1 MLEEGLAWPP
11 VGDGSWRVE
20 EGRGLRVVVSGGSR
34 GIGRAIVLA
43 LVQAGYEV
51 DFLYRQNQN
60 AAQEVEIQARQLGGN
75 ARGFRCDVSVREDVE
90 SFLAQLSEPVY
101 AVVNNAAIIADG
113 TLLLMDEER
122 WRRVVDTALTGAYR
136 LTRGCLRSMLHS
148 GRGRVVNIGSLSGL
162 LGQHGQTNY
171 SAAKGGL
178 VAFTKALAREVGRY
192 GITVNCVVPG
202 WIETDL
208 TAGLP
213 ETRKKRARESVPM
226 GRFGKPEEVASVVR
240 FLLSPQAA
248 YITGAVIRVDG
259 GLGA

>member
-1 MLEEGLAWPP
+1 ME
-11 VGDGSWRVE
+11 DGSRKPG
-20 EGRGLRVVVSGGSR
+20 EGHGLRVVVSGGSR

-51 DFLYRQNQN
+51 DFLYRQNQQ
-60 AAQEVEIQARQLGGN
+60 AAFQVEAQARELGGK
-75 ARGFRCDVSVREDVE
+75 ARAYCCDVSVREDVE
-90 SFLAQLSEPVY
+90 RFVAQLADPVY
-101 AVVNNAAIIADG
+101 AVVNNAAVIGDG

-122 WRRVVDTALTGAYR
+122 WRRVLDTALTGAYR
-136 LTRGCLRSMLHS
+136 LTRGCLRSMLHA

-162 LGQHGQTNY
+162 LGQHGQANY

-192 GITVNCVVPG
+192 GVTANCVVPG

-208 TAGLP
+208 TAAMP
-213 ETRKKRARESVPM
+213 ESRKQRARDSVPM
-226 GRFGKPEEVASVVR
+226 GRFGRPEEVASVVR
-240 FLLSPQAA
+240 FLLSPQAG
-248 YITGAVIRVDG
+248 YITGAVICVDG